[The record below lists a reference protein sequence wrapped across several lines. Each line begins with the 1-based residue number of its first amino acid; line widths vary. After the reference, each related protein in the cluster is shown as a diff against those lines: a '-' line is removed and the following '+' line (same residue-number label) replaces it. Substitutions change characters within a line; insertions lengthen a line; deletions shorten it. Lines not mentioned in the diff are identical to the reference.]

1 MELDLIIRNLV
12 TRVLEHTQ
20 DVKQR
25 GKKDQDVKNRS
36 TQLSALHLASAA
48 NGNHD
53 KDKESRIRLASRCG
67 LLPDICNKGNL

>member
-1 MELDLIIRNLV
+1 MVNQISTVRVWGLGSDWETEITRLGYWII
-12 TRVLEHTQ
+12 Q
-20 DVKQR
+20 DVRQG

-53 KDKESRIRLASRCG
+53 KAKEITHSVCF
-67 LLPDICNKGNL
+67 PM